1 MREDNSI
8 YGKRRLSE
16 MIPYLNLAL
25 KDEQEFTEL
34 GKGTEGMD
42 ANQEYQVEV
51 YGMFQECV
59 LVHIVTKRQSVQ
71 R

>member
-1 MREDNSI
+1 
-8 YGKRRLSE
+8 

-34 GKGTEGMD
+34 GKGTEDMD

-59 LVHIVTKRQSVQ
+59 LVHVVTKHQRVQ

>member
-1 MREDNSI
+1 MREDDSI
-8 YGKRRLSE
+8 YGKRRISE

-25 KDEQEFTEL
+25 KDEQEFAEL
-34 GKGTEGMD
+34 GKETEDMD
-42 ANQEYQVEV
+42 ANQKYQVEV

-59 LVHIVTKRQSVQ
+59 LVHIVTKLQSVQ

>member
-1 MREDNSI
+1 
-8 YGKRRLSE
+8 

-25 KDEQEFTEL
+25 KDEQEFAEL
-34 GKGTEGMD
+34 GKETEDMD
-42 ANQEYQVEV
+42 ANQKYQVEV

-59 LVHIVTKRQSVQ
+59 LVHIVTKLQSVQ

>member
-1 MREDNSI
+1 
-8 YGKRRLSE
+8 

-25 KDEQEFTEL
+25 KDEQEFAEL
-34 GKGTEGMD
+34 GKGTEDMD

-51 YGMFQECV
+51 YGMFQACV
-59 LVHIVTKRQSVQ
+59 VVHIVIKRCRSVQ

>member
-1 MREDNSI
+1 
-8 YGKRRLSE
+8 

-25 KDEQEFTEL
+25 KDEQEFAEL
-34 GKGTEGMD
+34 GKGTEDMD
-42 ANQEYQVEV
+42 ANQEYQMEV

-59 LVHIVTKRQSVQ
+59 VVHIVIKRRSVQ

>member
-1 MREDNSI
+1 
-8 YGKRRLSE
+8 

-34 GKGTEGMD
+34 GKGTEDMD

-59 LVHIVTKRQSVQ
+59 LVTLSLNISVY
-71 R
+71 RDEGLV